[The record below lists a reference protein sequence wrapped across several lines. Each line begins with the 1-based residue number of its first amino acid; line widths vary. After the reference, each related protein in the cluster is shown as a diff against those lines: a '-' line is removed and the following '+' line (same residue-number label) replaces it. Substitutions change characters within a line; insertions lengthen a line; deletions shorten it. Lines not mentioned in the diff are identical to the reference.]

1 MKYIGKKV
9 LHKLKYGEGV
19 IVSEDS
25 KGHIYVKFHSE
36 EKEKLFPVPQCFVSH
51 LQLLDTDAE
60 VLEEV
65 KKDVHDFEEKEKST
79 AVIKKTKMASFIME
93 SKVGSSTG
101 VLSAI
106 HVPAYHSVAEFCAIQ
121 KHLLSSEID
130 FLKKHGGKHIKLMNG
145 KLVEK
150 KQLYYIYSF
159 ESDSELGYPD
169 NTQITIWPPDDHSG
183 INGIIINCEE
193 FTVIIATLKMLS
205 GSLGVIEFSSEPWR
219 LLAFLQIRM
228 EEIEIHP
235 SPIVKA
241 LVCDGKNHIDISS
254 AITKGQ
260 DNASHMSISQ
270 PITFVWGPPG
280 TGKTETLANI
290 ALIHLQKKYR
300 VLMLSYSNVS
310 VDGAVWRVF
319 EKAKHLPHGSIVRYG
334 YPKDKSL
341 LHHDY
346 LTAYN
351 LTLRN
356 HPDLLQERKQLLIA
370 KKKAP
375 KDSKLYVEIG
385 KRLNDIRKLL
395 SKEEKQIVMNAP
407 FVATTVSKAIAD
419 SLLYEGQFDTVIFDE
434 ASMAY
439 IPQVVF
445 SASLAKKH
453 FICMGD
459 FSQLP
464 PIVQS
469 DSSNALNI
477 DIFRH
482 CGIVDAVE
490 SGYAHRW
497 LCMLDT
503 QYRMHPTIA
512 EFASITMYHKLLKS
526 GKGMAEKRKAIKDS
540 EPFSKSAL
548 HLVDLSGMM
557 SVCTKTGDQSRIN
570 VLSAMISMGLAINAS
585 KKNEVGIIAPYNAQS
600 RLLHAMTRD
609 ISENYPGNNPI
620 SCATVHQFQGSEKDI
635 IIYDAADCFKMPY
648 PGTLLTSTT
657 NNYANRLYNVAVTRA
672 KGKMISVVNAD
683 YMKTKKLSKNLIFR
697 KMINSLSSIGMSSKG
712 EDVLKAVDNK
722 ILRCF
727 HETDAWTT
735 FFEDIK
741 SAKKVVHIDIPGG
754 AKAGK
759 EYAKALS
766 EALISAKKKGVKV
779 IVRAENPFSIPDEIK
794 DLAIKNKY
802 VTDSIAMIDKKIVWY
817 GMPPSKA
824 EFISEGLSIPTKY
837 RPVMRFTGNYFA
849 QALNGFLEMSHT
861 VDEADV
867 PTVETTEA
875 STYSTFAAY
884 VAGEVKCSVCK
895 GKMKLKKSKKGKF
908 FLGCS
913 DYPACSHTE
922 LAQVSMV
929 EDYFYFN
936 NDDGKHCPIDNTS
949 LEAKMGP
956 FGIYVCCCNGLEKHF
971 YKLDEV

>member
-1 MKYIGKKV
+1 MEYIGKKV
-9 LHKLKYGEGV
+9 FHKSKYGEGT
-19 IVSEDS
+19 IVSEDPQ
-25 KGHIYVKFHSE
+25 GYIFVKFQSE
-36 EKEKLFPVPQCFVSH
+36 EQEKKFPVPKCFASH
-51 LQLLDTDAE
+51 LQLIDTDAE
-60 VLEEV
+60 MLDEV
-65 KKDVHDFEEKEKST
+65 KKDIHDLEEKEKST
-79 AVIKKTKMASFIME
+79 VVTKKAKMASLIME
-93 SKVGSSTG
+93 SKMGSSTG
-101 VLSAI
+101 KTSAI
-106 HVPAYHSVAEFCAIQ
+106 HVPVYHSVADFCASQ
-121 KHLLSSEID
+121 KHLLSSEIT
-130 FLKKHGGKHIKLMNG
+130 FLKNHGGKHIKLMNG

-169 NTQITIWPPDDHSG
+169 NTQITIWPPDNHSG
-183 INGIIINCEE
+183 INGIIVNCEE

-205 GSLGVIEFSSEPWR
+205 GSLAVIEFSSEPWR
-219 LLAFLQIRM
+219 LLTFLQKRM

-241 LVCDGKNHIDISS
+241 LVCDGKKHIDFSS
-254 AITKGQ
+254 TITKGQ
-260 DNASHMSISQ
+260 DNACHMSTSQ

-319 EKAKHLPHGSIVRYG
+319 EKAKHLPYGSVVRYG

-351 LTLRN
+351 QALKN
-356 HPDLLQERKQLLIA
+356 HPDLLQERKQLLIE

-385 KRLNDIRKLL
+385 KRLSDIRKLL
-395 SKEEKQIVMNAP
+395 SNEEKQIVKNAP

-469 DSSNALNI
+469 DSKNSLNI
-477 DIFRH
+477 DIFSH

-540 EPFSKSAL
+540 SPFSNSAL

-570 VLSAMISMGLAINAS
+570 VLSAMISMGLALNAA

-600 RLLHAMTRD
+600 RLLHAMSRD
-609 ISENYPGNNPI
+609 ISENYPDINPI

-635 IIYDAADCFKMPY
+635 IIYDAVDCFRMPY
-648 PGTLLTSTT
+648 PGTLLTSTK
-657 NNYANRLYNVAVTRA
+657 NNYANRLYNVAITRA
-672 KGKMISVVNAD
+672 RGKMISVVNAD
-683 YMKTKKLSKNLIFR
+683 YMKEKKLSNNLIFR

-712 EDVLKAVDNK
+712 EEVLKAADSKV
-722 ILRCF
+722 LHGF
-727 HETDAWTT
+727 HEDDAWTT
-735 FFEDIK
+735 FFDDLN
-741 SAKKVVHIDIPGG
+741 SAKKTIHIDIPGG
-754 AKAGK
+754 AKAG
-759 EYAKALS
+759 EEHAIALK
-766 EALISAKKKGVKV
+766 EALIGAKNKGVKV
-779 IVRAENPFSIPDEIK
+779 IVRAENPLLVPDEIK
-794 DLAIKNKY
+794 GLTIKNKY
-802 VTDSIAMIDKKIVWY
+802 VTDPIAMIDKRIVWY

-837 RPVMRFTGNYFA
+837 RPVMRFAGKYYA
-849 QALNGFLEMSHT
+849 QALYGFLEMSHT
-861 VDEADV
+861 VDEGDF
-867 PTVETTEA
+867 PTVKTSEA
-875 STYSTFAAY
+875 STYNTFAAY

-913 DYPACSHTE
+913 NYPACSHTE
-922 LAQVSMV
+922 LAQKSMV

-936 NDDGKHCPIDNTS
+936 NENGKHCPKDNTS

-956 FGIYVCCCNGLEKHF
+956 FGLYVCCCNGLEKHF
-971 YKLDEV
+971 YKLDEI

>member
-9 LHKLKYGEGV
+9 FHKLKYGEGT
-19 IVSEDS
+19 IVSEDP
-25 KGHIYVKFHSE
+25 KGYIFVKFKSE
-36 EKEKLFPVPQCFVSH
+36 EQEKKFPVPKCFVSH
-51 LQLLDTDAE
+51 LKLLDTNAAVLDE
-60 VLEEV
+60 VN
-65 KKDVHDFEEKEKST
+65 KDILVNEKKEKS
-79 AVIKKTKMASFIME
+79 AAAIKKAKLTSFIME
-93 SKVGSSTG
+93 SKMGSSSG
-101 VLSAI
+101 KGSPI
-106 HVPAYHSVAEFCAIQ
+106 HVPVYHSVADFCTSH
-121 KHLLSSEID
+121 KHLLTSEII

-169 NTQITIWPPDDHSG
+169 NTQITIWLPDNHSG
-183 INGIIINCEE
+183 INGVIVNCEE
-193 FTVIIATLKMLS
+193 FTVIIATVTMLS
-205 GSLGVIEFSSEPWR
+205 GSLSMIEFSSEPWK
-219 LLAFLQIRM
+219 LLAFLQKRM
-228 EEIEIHP
+228 EEIEIQP

-241 LVCDGKNHIDISS
+241 LVCDGKNNIVVSS

-260 DNASHMSISQ
+260 KNACKMSISQ

-280 TGKTETLANI
+280 TGKTETLAKI
-290 ALIHLQKKYR
+290 ALLHLQNNYR
-300 VLMLSYSNVS
+300 ILMLSYSNVS

-319 EKAKHLPHGSIVRYG
+319 EKANELPNGSIVRYG

-341 LHHDY
+341 LHHGY

-351 LTLRN
+351 QALNN
-356 HPDLLQERKQLLIA
+356 HPELLEERKQLLLE
-370 KKKAP
+370 KKNAP
-375 KDSKLYVEIG
+375 KDSKLYFEISQ
-385 KRLNDIRKLL
+385 RLSEIRKLL
-395 SKEEKQIVMNAP
+395 SDEEKQVVNNAS

-419 SLLYEGQFDTVIFDE
+419 SLLYEGKFDTVIFDE

-439 IPQVVF
+439 ISQVVF

-469 DSSNALNI
+469 DSANALNI

-490 SGYAHRW
+490 SGYGHRW

-512 EFASITMYHKLLKS
+512 EFAGITMYHKLLKS
-526 GKGMAEKRKAIKDS
+526 GEGMAEKRKAIKDS
-540 EPFSKSAL
+540 EPFSKNAL
-548 HLVDLSGMM
+548 HLVDLSGFM

-600 RLLHAMTRD
+600 RLLHAMSRD

-635 IIYDAADCFKMPY
+635 VIYDAVDCFRMPY

-657 NNYANRLYNVAVTRA
+657 NNYANRLYNVAITRA

-683 YMKTKKLSKNLIFR
+683 YMKAKKLSNNLIFR

-712 EDVLKAVDNK
+712 EEVLKATDNK

-727 HETDAWTT
+727 HETEAWAT
-735 FFEDIK
+735 FIDDLNA
-741 SAKKVVHIDIPGG
+741 AKKTVHIDIPGG
-754 AKAGK
+754 AEAG
-759 EYAKALS
+759 EEHAKALAK
-766 EALISAKKKGVKV
+766 ALISAKKKGIKV
-779 IVRAENPFSIPDEIK
+779 IIRAENPFTIPDEIK
-794 DLAIKNKY
+794 GLAIKNKY
-802 VTDSIAMIDKKIVWY
+802 VTNPIAMIDKKTVWY

-824 EFISEGLSIPTKY
+824 DFISEGLTIPTKY
-837 RPVMRFTGNYFA
+837 RPVMRFTGKYFA
-849 QALNGFLEMSHT
+849 QALYGFMELNHT
-861 VDEADV
+861 VDEADF

-875 STYSTFAAY
+875 VPYGTFAAY
-884 VAGEVKCSVCK
+884 VAGEVECSVCK

-913 DYPACSHTE
+913 NYPDCSHTE
-922 LAQVSMV
+922 FVQESMV
-929 EDYFYFN
+929 EDYFYFSSEK
-936 NDDGKHCPIDNTS
+936 GKHCPIDNTS

-956 FGIYVCCCNGLEKHF
+956 FGLYVCCCNGLKKHI